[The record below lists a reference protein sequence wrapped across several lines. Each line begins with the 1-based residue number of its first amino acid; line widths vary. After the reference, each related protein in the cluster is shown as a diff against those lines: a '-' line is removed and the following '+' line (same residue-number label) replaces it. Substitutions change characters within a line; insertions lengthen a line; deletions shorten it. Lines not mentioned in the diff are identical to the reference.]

1 MMLQMLVENAI
12 KHGISH
18 QKKRGLVKL
27 GATLANNTLE
37 LKVENTGRLKEQQ
50 QGGGFGIRSIRE
62 RLKLMYGNNAM
73 FNIKQSSDKRL
84 PPRLSYLLL
93 YKIKYLH
100 ENNYH

>member
-1 MMLQMLVENAI
+1 MKLPARRYPDDAANAGG
-12 KHGISH
+12 KRNQTWH
-18 QKKRGLVKL
+18 QPSKKRGLVKL

-73 FNIKQSSDKRL
+73 FNIKQSSDNTVTATLKL
-84 PPRLSYLLL
+84 PVTL
-93 YKIKYLH
+93 
-100 ENNYH
+100 